1 MNIGSDSFLFPWRV
15 VRASWKNGN
24 NSVPVFV
31 SGLKEL
37 IKEYLNVLVQ
47 SDNGV
52 IITGEMGSNS

>member
-1 MNIGSDSFLFPWRV
+1 M
-15 VRASWKNGN
+15 RASRKNSN
-24 NSVPVFV
+24 NSAPVFV